1 MPRVLRGVA
10 ERDRTTTVLGERVA
24 LPVLLAPVGCHR
36 LFHPEGELAVA
47 RAAAEAGTIFVVST
61 AASISLEEIAAEA
74 RAPLWFQLYAFRDRD
89 LVRRVVERAA
99 AAGYRALCAT
109 VDSPIDGRRERDLR
123 NGFIRPPEFIVKMF
137 RDLGFAQV
145 PEGSDAQAL
154 LAYAGAALD
163 PAITWE
169 YLEWLQ
175 AISPLPL
182 VVKGILSP
190 EDARRAVDLGARAI
204 VVSNHGGRQLDGAPA
219 SVDTLPA
226 IAAAVGGH
234 AEILLDGGVRRGTDV
249 LKAIALGARAV
260 LVGRPYIWGLA
271 ITRRLRRAPCA
282 RVARHRTRHRAR
294 ADGLPHDCRDLTRS
308 AGPARG
314 NREAAMKSPIG
325 LGITGSG
332 FMGLTHAEAAS
343 LVEETKLIAVAG
355 GSRAPKLAGQY
366 RVAVEPDVAALV
378 RRSDI
383 DAVVITTRTM
393 STSQRRWR
401 RSRPASTSWWKNHS
415 LPQWPTATG

>member
-1 MPRVLRGVA
+1 MDKPPIQDEPVNVAEFRGLAAAVLAADVFDHLNGGSCDERTLNDNELAFRRLGLMPRVLRGVA
-10 ERDRTTTVLGERVA
+10 ERDRSTTILGERVA

-61 AASISLEEIAAEA
+61 GASTSLEEIAAEA

-123 NGFIRPPEFIVKMF
+123 SGFIRPPELIVKMF

-145 PEGSDAQAL
+145 PERSDAQAL

-169 YLEWLQ
+169 YLEWLR

-204 VVSNHGGRQLDGAPA
+204 VVSNHGGRQLDDAPA
-219 SVDTLPA
+219 SVDALPA
-226 IAAAVGGH
+226 IASAVGDH

-271 ITRRLRRAPCA
+271 SRGASGVRRVLELLGTELDIALALTGC
-282 RVARHRTRHRAR
+282 RTIAEIS
-294 ADGLPHDCRDLTRS
+294 PDL
-308 AGPARG
+308 
-314 NREAAMKSPIG
+314 
-325 LGITGSG
+325 
-332 FMGLTHAEAAS
+332 
-343 LVEETKLIAVAG
+343 
-355 GSRAPKLAGQY
+355 
-366 RVAVEPDVAALV
+366 LV
-378 RRSDI
+378 RRE
-383 DAVVITTRTM
+383 
-393 STSQRRWR
+393 
-401 RSRPASTSWWKNHS
+401 
-415 LPQWPTATG
+415 ATGRLR